1 MQKEDFIDVADSGI
15 WAYSNLDIDD
25 QGFVTG
31 SAYTYEK
38 DGYDVQISVTSYE
51 FSRHG
56 KTETNHVPHIVVTDN
71 GSVVLEP
78 EARDSINPSQAI
90 TNAIG
95 TAEMVWKNL
104 EEYI

>member
-1 MQKEDFIDVADSGI
+1 MQKQKFIKIADSGI

-31 SAYTYEK
+31 SAYTYQK
-38 DGYDVQISVTSYE
+38 KGLDIQISVTSYE

-56 KTETNHVPHIVVTDN
+56 KKETNHVPHIVVTNN
-71 GSVVLEP
+71 GSIVSEP
-78 EARDSINPSQAI
+78 EARDSINPSRAI
-90 TNAIG
+90 TNAIR

-104 EEYI
+104 EDYV